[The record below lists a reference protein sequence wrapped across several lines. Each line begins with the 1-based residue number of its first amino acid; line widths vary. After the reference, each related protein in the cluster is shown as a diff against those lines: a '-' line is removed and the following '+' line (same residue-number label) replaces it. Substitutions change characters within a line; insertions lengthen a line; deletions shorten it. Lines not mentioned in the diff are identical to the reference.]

1 MIMTASRPIPT
12 NRDPAIMRAYRAIF
26 WNRVK
31 MITRTATWHPDI
43 VLSTFGKRELVSIY
57 KPEYIYEVLVE
68 QADKFHKEITF
79 KRFTS
84 PLLGNGLLLSEEDEH
99 RRNRKLVAP
108 AFIHRRIPEYVKT
121 MTDYTLREMDS
132 WKDGDVIDIW
142 QEMVRITLGVT
153 GKSLFGSDV
162 TSDADEVKRYLNY
175 LIHYADEQL
184 RIPFHI
190 PFSWKTPRNNK
201 VRRTIAELDKIIY
214 RMIAERRAS
223 KSDSGDFLSILL
235 LARDDEDGSGMTD
248 KQVRDE
254 AMTIFLAGH
263 ETTANAT
270 TWMWYLL
277 AQHPQIFR
285 KLHDEVVSVCGNIP
299 PTFDDLLKLPY
310 AQQVFKEALRLY
322 PPAYIL
328 ARTANEDVFIDGYHI
343 RKNAAVIIPP
353 YIIHRN
359 PDVFHDPEKFDP
371 DRFRIEHEEK
381 IPKYGYLPFGGG
393 PRVCIG
399 NQFAMIEGQIIAAT
413 IAQRFYFEI
422 ADSGP
427 VEMEPLIT
435 LRPKGG
441 IRVRV
446 KARGVI
452 SNGANA

>member
-1 MIMTASRPIPT
+1 MQPLSRPIPS
-12 NRDPAIMRAYRAIF
+12 NPDPTLLKVYRAIF
-26 WNRVK
+26 WDRVK
-31 MITRTATWHPDI
+31 MLRRTASWHPDI
-43 VLSTFGKRELVSIY
+43 VRSAVGKRELISIY
-57 KPEYIYEVLVE
+57 KPEYVHEVLVA
-68 QADKFHKEITF
+68 QAEKFHKEITF
-79 KRFTS
+79 KRFTT
-84 PLLGNGLLLSEEDEH
+84 PLLGNGLLLSEDDEH

-121 MTDYTLREMDS
+121 MTDYTVRQMDR
-132 WKDGDVIDIW
+132 WKEGQSIDIW
-142 QEMVRITLGVT
+142 QEMVRLTLGVT

-162 TSDADEVKRYLNY
+162 TSDADEVKNYLNY
-175 LIHYADEQL
+175 LSHYADEQI

-201 VRRTIAELDKIIY
+201 VRRKIAALDEIIY

-223 KSDSGDFLSILL
+223 ASDSGDFLSILL
-235 LARDDEDGSGMTD
+235 LARDEEDGTGMTD

-277 AQHPQIFR
+277 AQHPEVFR
-285 KLHDEVVSVCGNIP
+285 KLHDEVVSACGSTP
-299 PTFDDLLKLPY
+299 PTFSDLPKLPY
-310 AQQVFKEALRLY
+310 AQRVFKEALRLY

-328 ARTANEDVFIDGYHI
+328 ARTSIEDVFIDGYKI
-343 RKNAAVIIPP
+343 RKGVAVIIPP

-359 PDVFHDPEKFDP
+359 PEVFPEPEKFDP
-371 DRFRIEHEEK
+371 DRFLPEREAN
-381 IPKYGYLPFGGG
+381 IPKYGYLPFAAG

-413 IAQRFYFEI
+413 IAQRFYFEL
-422 ADSGP
+422 ADMKP
-427 VEMEPLIT
+427 VEIEPLIT

-441 IRVRV
+441 IKLKV
-446 KARGVI
+446 KKW
-452 SNGANA
+452 